1 VKIGII
7 GLPQVGKK
15 TIFRLLT
22 GIDLSEAE
30 PEKLKT
36 AVHGMVTVRD
46 PRFDRIVGLYVPKKK
61 TPASIEAVLMP
72 KIDKDSVRSGR
83 LFEHLDDADAICHI
97 VRAFTDEAVYHIEGS
112 VDPVRDIEAVNTEL
126 ILADLL
132 FVEKRL
138 QKLEKET
145 KKRHEKKEEE
155 ERALLLGFKEHLEKE
170 LALRL
175 LQVTDEQKK
184 IISSYPFLTL
194 KPLLLVINVGEDD
207 LKKSILSKEI
217 LRKYVSSGIYSIQI
231 SAKIEDELTRLDS
244 EKEREEFLRELGVE
258 ECAIDRLT
266 RLLYETLGLISFFT
280 TAHSEVRQWTI
291 PRGSTAPQ
299 AAGAVHTDMERGFIR
314 AEVVKYDDLVA
325 LGSESKVKEA
335 GKFLV
340 RGKDYVVCDGD
351 IINFRFN
358 V

>member
-1 VKIGII
+1 MKIGII

-217 LRKYVSSGIYSIQI
+217 LRKYASSGIYSIQI